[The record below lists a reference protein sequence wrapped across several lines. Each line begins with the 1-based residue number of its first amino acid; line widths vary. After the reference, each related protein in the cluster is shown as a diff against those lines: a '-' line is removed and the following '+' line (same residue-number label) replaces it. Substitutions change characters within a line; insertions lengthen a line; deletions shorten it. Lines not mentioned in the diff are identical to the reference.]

1 MSTATRH
8 MDNLARA
15 EARYEEAEDAL
26 FTASDVLS
34 DYLEDGGPLL
44 TDLTPGQARMCKQFI
59 ALREAVD
66 EVQEAAHQLSIT
78 RMIADYYE
86 TED

>member
-1 MSTATRH
+1 MTTTARH

-15 EARYEEAEDAL
+15 EARYEAAQEAV
-26 FTASDVLS
+26 FTASDVLA
-34 DYLEDGGPLL
+34 DYLEDGGVLI
-44 TDLTPGQARMCKQFI
+44 TDLTPGLTRMCPQFI
-59 ALREAVD
+59 NLRAAVD
-66 EVQEAAHQLSIT
+66 EAEAAAHNLSMF